1 MTATERP
8 IRVALLAGEASGD
21 VLGASLLEALQQR
34 YPHVEFAGI
43 GGPKMLKAG
52 FHSWFDME
60 TLSVMGLFEVLGRL
74 PELLKL
80 RKEVVAKIIDWQ
92 PDVFVG
98 IDAPDFNL
106 GVEQRL
112 KDAGITTVHYV
123 SPSVW
128 AWRQKRIFKIDRA
141 TDLVLALLPF
151 EKQFYDQHRVACEF
165 VGHPLADEIPLTL
178 AQSDARQRIGLANAN
193 QVMAIL
199 PGSRGGEVAQL
210 GETFL
215 QTAARLYEER
225 PQLQFVIPAANDK
238 RRQQIETLLEQFPQ
252 LPVTVIDGNAR
263 DAMAA
268 ADVVLLASGTV
279 ALEAMLV
286 KRPMV
291 VAYKVHWLTYQIA
304 RRMVKVKYASLPNLL
319 ADKPLVPEFL
329 QYDMTVDNLAAELG
343 RQLDAPD
350 NRLQHQFEQL
360 HKLIRQDA
368 SVRAA
373 DAIDVLIKKKRANQI
388 DSKGTSK

>member
-1 MTATERP
+1 MTAGVDRP
-8 IRVALLAGEASGD
+8 IRIALLAGEASGD
-21 VLGASLLEALQQR
+21 VLGASLLQALKHR
-34 YPHVEFAGI
+34 YPNAEFAGI
-43 GGPKMLKAG
+43 GGPKMTQAG
-52 FHSWFDME
+52 FNSWFDME

-80 RKEVVAKIIDWQ
+80 RKDVVAKIIDWQ

-106 GVEQRL
+106 GVERRL
-112 KDAGITTVHYV
+112 KDAGIATVHYV

-151 EKQFYDQHRVACEF
+151 EKQFYDNHNVACEF
-165 VGHPLADEIPLTL
+165 VGHPLADEIPMSLDR
-178 AQSDARQRIGLANAN
+178 AEARQRIGLIDA
-193 QVMAIL
+193 QEVVAIL

-210 GETFL
+210 GDTFL
-215 QTAARLYEER
+215 QVAQQLQQQRGH
-225 PQLQFVIPAANDK
+225 LQFVVPAANGK
-238 RRQQIETLLEQFPQ
+238 RRQQIETLLENYPQ
-252 LPVTVIDGNAR
+252 LKVTVIDGNAR

-268 ADVVLLASGTV
+268 ANAVLLASGTV

-304 RRMVKVKYASLPNLL
+304 KRMIKVKYASLPNLL
-319 ADKPLVPEFL
+319 ADKPLVPEYL
-329 QYDMTVDNLAAELG
+329 QYDMTIENLVTELN
-343 RQLDAPD
+343 RQLDSPSAD
-350 NRLQHQFEQL
+350 LQAEFELL
-360 HKLIRQDA
+360 HRLIRQDA
-368 SVRAA
+368 SVRAT
-373 DAIDVLIKKKRANQI
+373 DAIDVLIKSSQAN
-388 DSKGTSK
+388 SPR

>member
-1 MTATERP
+1 MTAGVDRP
-8 IRVALLAGEASGD
+8 IRIALLAGEASGD
-21 VLGASLLEALQQR
+21 VLGASLLQALKHR
-34 YPHVEFAGI
+34 YPNAEFAGI
-43 GGPKMLKAG
+43 GGPKMIQAG
-52 FHSWFDME
+52 FQSWFDME

-80 RKEVVAKIIDWQ
+80 RKDVVAKIIDWQ

-151 EKQFYDQHRVACEF
+151 EKQFYDSHQVACEF
-165 VGHPLADEIPLTL
+165 VGHPLADEIPMSLDR
-178 AQSDARQRIGLANAN
+178 SEARQRIGLVDAE
-193 QVMAIL
+193 QVVALL

-210 GETFL
+210 GDTFL
-215 QTAARLYEER
+215 QVAQQLQQQR
-225 PQLQFVIPAANDK
+225 PHLQFVIPAANDK
-238 RRQQIETLLEQFPQ
+238 RRQQIEALLANYPQ
-252 LPVTVIDGNAR
+252 LNATVIDGNAR

-268 ADVVLLASGTV
+268 ANAVLLASGTV

-319 ADKPLVPEFL
+319 ANKALVPEYL
-329 QYDMTVDNLAAELG
+329 QYEMTVENLVAELN
-343 RQLDAPD
+343 RQLDSPNAT
-350 NRLQHQFEQL
+350 LQAEFEQL
-360 HKLIRQDA
+360 HRLIRQDA
-368 SVRAA
+368 SVRAT
-373 DAIDVLIKKKRANQI
+373 DAIDVLIKSKQANSGSNQ
-388 DSKGTSK
+388 

>member
-1 MTATERP
+1 MTAADRP

-21 VLGASLLEALQQR
+21 VLGASLLQALQQR
-34 YPHVEFAGI
+34 YPNAEFAGI
-43 GGPKMLKAG
+43 GGPKMLQAG
-52 FHSWFDME
+52 FNSWFDME

-80 RKEVVAKIIDWQ
+80 RKDVVAKIIDWQ

-112 KDAGITTVHYV
+112 KDAGIATVHYV

-151 EKQFYDQHRVACEF
+151 EKQFYDQHNVACEF
-165 VGHPLADEIPLTL
+165 VGHPLADEIPLSL
-178 AQSDARQRIGLANAN
+178 DKLQARERIGLADAS
-193 QVMAIL
+193 QVLAIL

-215 QTAARLYEER
+215 QTATRLYAER
-225 PQLQFVIPAANDK
+225 PQLQFVIPAANPK
-238 RRQQIETLLEQFPQ
+238 RRQQIEDLLANYAD
-252 LPVTVIDGNAR
+252 LPVTVLDGNAR
-263 DAMAA
+263 DAMAS
-268 ADVVLLASGTV
+268 ADAVLLASGTV

-329 QYDMTVDNLAAELG
+329 QYEMTVDNLAAELG
-343 RQLDAPD
+343 KQLDNPD
-350 NRLQHQFEQL
+350 PGLQTEFDQL
-360 HKLIRQDA
+360 HKMIRQDA
-368 SVRAA
+368 SVRAT
-373 DAIDVLIKKKRANQI
+373 DAIDVLLKSKRSQTTTEQELN
-388 DSKGTSK
+388 